1 MCQKKHREDSTR
13 KIILWSFGDKR
24 EERELKKGID
34 ASIAFFSMGSEK
46 DSTVDQ
52 IDFWEKIL
60 YKILYD
66 VSENGFQKK
75 SKEKKEP

>member
-1 MCQKKHREDSTR
+1 M
-13 KIILWSFGDKR
+13 
-24 EERELKKGID
+24 KKGID

-46 DSTVDQ
+46 DSMVDQ

-75 SKEKKEP
+75 SKEKKEL

>member
-1 MCQKKHREDSTR
+1 
-13 KIILWSFGDKR
+13 
-24 EERELKKGID
+24 
-34 ASIAFFSMGSEK
+34 MGSEK
-46 DSTVDQ
+46 DSMVDQ

-75 SKEKKEP
+75 SKEKNEKGGFVAFEIENNRTFGQEIVFRSYHR